1 MNNPQPE
8 KCEHEWTHELDEG
21 LKLAKG
27 FLRCKKCGDIKGPGS
42 YETTTIFKTPQPK
55 KKDCKHYNSIGNIT
69 EEGWVGHKCLDCGCV
84 SVDYKLKPNQEWE
97 KEFDKKFE
105 AYEEEGHFSTMISE
119 NVRPLLKSFIHDL
132 LLAQKQKILEMCEEM
147 KKEVSESNDFG
158 EMWDEVGELGYNQAL
173 SDLRSKIESN
183 I

>member
-1 MNNPQPE
+1 MNTPQPE
-8 KCEHEWTHELDEG
+8 
-21 LKLAKG
+21 
-27 FLRCKKCGDIKGPGS
+27 
-42 YETTTIFKTPQPK
+42 
-55 KKDCKHYNSIGNIT
+55 KKDCKHYNSTGNVS
-69 EEGWVGHKCLDCGCV
+69 EEGWVGHKCLDCGRV

-97 KEFDKKFE
+97 RSGAFDKIGKDIFNLCYTSKDRKVYFE
-105 AYEEEGHFSTMISE
+105 
-119 NVRPLLKSFIHDL
+119 VKSFIHDL
-132 LLAQKQKILEMCEEM
+132 LLAQKQKILEMCDEM